1 MQQRFSMLPEVVKNL
16 LIINVLMYIASLVFP
31 TMQHHLALYPFSSEA
46 FQPYQLLSHMFM
58 HGSPTHIFFNM
69 FALFMFGRD
78 TEYTFGAKKFLLFY
92 FVTGLGAALLHQL
105 ANYAELQYALSK
117 LTPEHINEVYTN
129 GLSYLSEEKNFRDE
143 TLAYANIALNRPA
156 VGASGA
162 VFGILAAFGMLYPNR
177 MIMLLIPPIPMK
189 AKYFVLIMGALEL
202 YLGFSQHQSGV
213 AHFAHVGGALFGFLM
228 ILYWRSRGEKF

>member
-1 MQQRFSMLPEVVKNL
+1 MLPEVVKNL
-16 LIINVLMYIASLVFP
+16 LIINVLMYIVSLAFHP
-31 TMQHHLALYPFSSEA
+31 TMQNYLALYPFSSDQ
-46 FQPYQLLSHMFM
+46 FRPYQLVTHMFM
-58 HGSPTHIFFNM
+58 HGSLTHIFFNM

-78 TEYTFGAKKFLLFY
+78 TEYAFGEKKFLLFY

-117 LTPEHINEVYTN
+117 LSPEHINELYTN
-129 GLSYLSEEKNFRDE
+129 GLNYLLVEKNFRDE
-143 TLAYANIALNRPA
+143 SLAYANLALNRPA

-162 VFGILAAFGMLYPNR
+162 VFGVLAAFGMLYPNR

-189 AKYFVLIMGALEL
+189 AKYFVLIMGAVEL
-202 YLGFSQHQSGV
+202 YLGFSQYQSGV

-228 ILYWRSRGEKF
+228 ILYWRSKGEKF